1 MERLI
6 KDGKIKYKN
15 SGDIAFSRL
24 GIGFE
29 KLDRGVF
36 DPNKAYD
43 KVAKIGVKRVRIQ
56 SGWARTEK
64 EEGVYDFAWLD
75 EIVDNLISRG
85 LEPWMCLCYGNPL
98 YTELAKPVFGAV
110 GCPPISTDRERQAWI
125 RYVEAVAA
133 HFKGRVDLYEV
144 WNEPDHSY
152 SWRHCE
158 NEEFNDAVQ
167 LQNAVEYG
175 NFASATAQAVKRVD
189 GGAKVIGFA
198 IANPRNLNYVSHA
211 MSAGLYKYIDFVSFH
226 MYSCRDNDRPEFIEN
241 LTNLVQSYNPD
252 IRLIHGEGG
261 AQSRSDGNGAMKGYA
276 WTREKQRKYLLRTLI
291 CDLWKGVEFT
301 SYFSTMDMIEALRG
315 RIDDKASYLDYG
327 YFGVLGAEFDENGI
341 STGEYEE
348 KPSYYALSTLAAFF
362 TGDARAEKMTY
373 KICTLASR
381 RVGGNDCAD
390 ATLKFYPFVL
400 DDGSK
405 ALCYWNGTE
414 ILTTTYEGTVSL
426 EVFGENADSMRLV
439 DLRDGSIYRFDDTMV
454 EKLGNNGIR
463 LKNIPITDVPMA
475 IWFR

>member
-6 KDGKIKYKN
+6 KYGKIEYKK
-15 SGDIAFSRL
+15 SKDISFSRL

-43 KVAKIGVKRVRIQ
+43 KVAALGVKKIRIQ
-56 SGWARTEK
+56 SGWMRTEK

-75 EIVDNLISRG
+75 LIVDNLIARG
-85 LEPWMCLCYGNPL
+85 LEPWICLCYGNPI
-98 YTELAKPVFGAV
+98 YTDLAKPVFGAV
-110 GCPPISTDRERQAWI
+110 GCPPIATEKERNAWV
-125 RYVEAVAA
+125 RYVEATVK
-133 HFKGRVDLYEV
+133 HFCGRVGLYEV
-144 WNEPDHSY
+144 WNEPDLAY
-152 SWRHCE
+152 SWRHSE

-175 NFASATAQAVKRVD
+175 NFASATAQAVKRAD
-189 GGAKVIGFA
+189 SDAKVIGFA

-211 MSAGLYKYIDFVSFH
+211 MSTGLYKYIDFVSSH
-226 MYSCRDNDRPEFIEN
+226 MYSCRDNDRPDFIEN
-241 LTNLVQSYNPD
+241 LTNLVQSYNPH
-252 IRLIHGEGG
+252 IRLIQGEGG

-291 CDLWKGVEFT
+291 CDLWMGVEFT

-315 RIDDKASYLDYG
+315 RIGDKASYLDYG

-348 KPSYYALSTLAAFF
+348 KPSYYALSTLASFF
-362 TGDARAEKMTY
+362 FGNVKADKMIY
-373 KICTLASR
+373 KLCQLASR
-381 RVGGNDCAD
+381 RVGGCDCAEP
-390 ATLKFYPFVL
+390 TLRFYPFTL
-400 DDGSK
+400 GDGSR

-426 EVFGENADSMRLV
+426 EIFGEKTEDLRIV
-439 DLRDGSIYRFDDTMV
+439 DLRDGTLYRLPDTMV
-454 EKLGNNGIR
+454 EELGNGGVR
-463 LKNIPITDVPMA
+463 LKNIPVTDVPMA